1 MVVCKMKD
9 EYKGIPIIKFV
20 ELKSKVNCIF
30 SDDGEE
36 SETARGV
43 NTAIEL
49 KEYEDNLL
57 NKKVIRHE
65 IKRIQSKKHEIGI
78 YEIKKISLLFFNDK
92 KFVLNSGIH
101 TLTYFHKDLRK

>member
-57 NKKVIRHE
+57 KKKLSDTKLKEFKVKNMKLVYMKSRKYHYCFSMT
-65 IKRIQSKKHEIGI
+65 KN
-78 YEIKKISLLFFNDK
+78 LF
-92 KFVLNSGIH
+92 
-101 TLTYFHKDLRK
+101 